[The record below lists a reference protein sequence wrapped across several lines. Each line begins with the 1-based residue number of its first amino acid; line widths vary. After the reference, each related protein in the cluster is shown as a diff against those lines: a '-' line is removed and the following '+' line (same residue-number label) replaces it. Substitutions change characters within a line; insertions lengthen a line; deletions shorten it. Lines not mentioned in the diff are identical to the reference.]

1 MHGVAAK
8 VLIVDDE
15 PDITLVMKLGLE
27 REGFEVQ
34 TFNDPMKAL
43 KGFESGMYDLVI
55 LDINMPDVD
64 GLTLWYKLKD
74 IDKKIKGIFLTSLDF
89 VDDKRSREK
98 FLSFDRKI
106 LVKKPIQLWA
116 LVRLIK
122 AELGI

>member
-89 VDDKRSREK
+89 VDDRRSREK

>member
-1 MHGVAAK
+1 MATR

>member
-1 MHGVAAK
+1 MAAK

>member
-1 MHGVAAK
+1 MAAR

-34 TFNDPMKAL
+34 AFNDPMKAL
-43 KGFESGMYDLVI
+43 KAFESGMYHLVI

-74 IDKKIKGIFLTSLDF
+74 IDKKIRGIFLTSLDF

-98 FLSFDRKI
+98 FLSFNRKI
-106 LVKKPIQLWA
+106 LVKKPIQLRV

-122 AELGI
+122 AELDV